1 MSSLPGRQPRNAALA
16 DQRSITDD
24 EQPRTA
30 QQRGGRLCAD
40 SRPGWR
46 SRSGAAASAAAGRG
60 EREAMGTARPGD
72 PAAGQSCPGQ
82 ALSAGGRD

>member
-40 SRPGWR
+40 SVPAGAPGAGLPLRPQRAGVNAKRWVPPDPEILR
-46 SRSGAAASAAAGRG
+46 RVKAAL
-60 EREAMGTARPGD
+60 AR
-72 PAAGQSCPGQ
+72 
-82 ALSAGGRD
+82 L